1 MSFPNGLT
9 ITNKGRVLQAKAQT
23 GVELHFTKIQIGDGT
38 LSGQLPGDMTALIS
52 VKMILDIIRLNI
64 LPNGKALV
72 GGYFSNFGLATGF
85 YFKELG
91 VFAQDPDVGEIL
103 YCYGN
108 ADTAAEYVPADSGG
122 DVFEKY
128 ISAITIVGN
137 ASSVTATID
146 ESLVYAT
153 QQDLQAVA
161 EKVANYNSYSSNID
175 ANGIYTVVDYKRA
188 DGTLYMKST
197 LSNPDANSNYQTDTW
212 QFFDVAGTTV
222 ILTVTW
228 TLTYDADGNVI
239 SKVVS

>member
-9 ITNKGRVLQAKAQT
+9 ITTKGRILQAKAQT
-23 GVELHFTKIQIGDGT
+23 GVTLEFTKIQIGNGT
-38 LSGQLPGDMTALIS
+38 LTGQLPGDMTALIS
-52 VKMILDIIRLNI
+52 PKMDVSITKLNT
-64 LPNGKALV
+64 LANGKALV
-72 GGYFSNFGLATGF
+72 GGSFNNSGLAIGF

-91 VFAQDPDVGEIL
+91 IFAQDPDVGEIL

-108 ADTAAEYVPADSGG
+108 ADAAAEYVPADSGG
-122 DVFEKY
+122 EVFEKY
-128 ISAITIVGN
+128 LNAITIVGN

-146 ESLVYAT
+146 ESLVFAT

-161 EKVANYNSYSSNID
+161 EKVANYNSYSSSPD
-175 ANGIYTVVDYKRA
+175 VNGIYTVVDYKRS
-188 DGTLYMKST
+188 DNTLYMKST
-197 LSNPDANSNYQTDTW
+197 LSNVVNGNYQTDTW
-212 QFFDVAGTTV
+212 QFYDAAGTTV